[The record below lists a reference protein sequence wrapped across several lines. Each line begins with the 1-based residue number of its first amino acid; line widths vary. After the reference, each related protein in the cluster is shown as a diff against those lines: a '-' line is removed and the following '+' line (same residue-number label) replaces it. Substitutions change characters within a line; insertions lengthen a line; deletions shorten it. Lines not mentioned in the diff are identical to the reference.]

1 MINTRLKQ
9 RPLASAILTAIALT
23 GAAQAQ
29 PVETVEEVTVTGFRA
44 SLNTALNQKRENL
57 AAVDSIIS
65 EDIGKF
71 PDSNLA
77 ESMQRIPG
85 VALSRGDGGEGKN
98 ISVRGLGAGFTR
110 VRINGM
116 EGTSQTGSSDIYGA
130 GNAGR
135 SFDFNIFPS
144 EIFSELSVRKTLS
157 ADVEEGSL
165 GATVDLKAPKPLAF
179 NDELTMTGTMRGVY
193 NDAGESV
200 DPRLSGLIA
209 KKFAEDTFGVLLSI
223 AYSDRHIREVGYSA
237 VNILPSYVN
246 DGFCSPAGYP
256 TQNPA
261 NNVTKGVTAAN
272 CSTDNPRTST
282 TEAYDLLQSL
292 TGISG
297 RPGGGVFFPRIP
309 RYLNSE
315 QDAKRTGGSL
325 TFEWEPSED
334 TNVSFDTLYSK
345 YDVVRH
351 DNYIDAL
358 SFARNV
364 NNNGQPMVSL
374 KALEVDKYGSLSYG
388 LFDGVDLRSE
398 SLVDRF
404 SSTFLQNNINFS
416 HHFSDAFDVN
426 VLIGKSTSEFDNP
439 ERLTVNLDAIDTDN
453 YSIDFRGGGNIPV
466 IQYGVNV
473 NDPGIFNYAAG
484 KADGTVLGN
493 WGTRKLN
500 RTTDNTTAE
509 VNFGWKLTDQFKL
522 KFGAQSR
529 ESDFQTET
537 MNVAPAYI
545 ATRDL
550 PAGITVANFTRSVD
564 GVKDILGSS
573 ALGDYVGV
581 DHEKWKDAVGYN
593 DFVWCG
599 AECGAQSPEVTETV
613 DSVYLMTEF
622 TFEDWTLPVRG
633 DLGVRYIETEQESV
647 GFVPTTAPAGAP
659 YPTYAK
665 QANVDRTY
673 DDVLPSTNVV
683 VEFAPSLLGRLS
695 FAEVMSRPELGTLIP
710 SGSITT
716 TTRTGSVGNP
726 YLESI
731 HAKTYD
737 AALEWY
743 FDEGALASIAYF
755 EKDIDTYIQV
765 ISSMVPY
772 TELGLPN
779 SLLDGTSSS
788 PTDLFTVNRSAN
800 TPGGP
805 LKGFELNLQLPLT
818 FLPGFWSDFGI
829 LANYMHVDS
838 DINYILQ
845 SANGVPTLT
854 TTNAMAGLSKEA
866 ASGTIYYE
874 NDVFSF
880 RTTGSYRGAYLRAIP
895 SGGNDSDVMGNL
907 PTFFVDASASYN
919 LTENIKLILEAQNLT
934 DERNT
939 LYIDSKREDPL
950 FETVIGRT
958 FTLGISAKF

>member
-1 MINTRLKQ
+1 MINTRLKH
-9 RPLASAILTAIALT
+9 RPLASAILTAITLT

-29 PVETVEEVTVTGFRA
+29 VTQSVEEVTVTGFRA
-44 SLNTALNQKRENL
+44 SLNTALDQKRENV
-57 AAVDSIIS
+57 AAVDSIVS

-179 NDELTMTGTMRGVY
+179 KDELTMTGTLRGVY

-200 DPRLSGLIA
+200 DPRLSGLIS

-223 AYSDRHIREVGYSA
+223 AHSDRHIREVGYSA
-237 VNILPSYVN
+237 VNILPAYVN

-261 NNVTKGVTAAN
+261 NNAAKGVTAAN
-272 CSTDNPRTST
+272 CSTNNPRTSS

-325 TFEWEPSED
+325 TFEWEPSEN
-334 TNVSFDTLYSK
+334 TNISFDTLYSK
-345 YDVVRH
+345 YDVVRY

-358 SFARNV
+358 SFARNA

-374 KALEVDKYGSLSYG
+374 KALEVDKHGSLSYG

-416 HHFSDAFDVN
+416 HQFSDTFDVT
-426 VLIGKSTSEFDNP
+426 VLLGKSTSEFDNP
-439 ERLTVNLDAIDTDN
+439 ERLTVNLDTIDTDN

-466 IQYGVNV
+466 IQYGVDV
-473 NDPGIFNYAAG
+473 NDPSIFNYAAG
-484 KADGTVLGN
+484 KPDGTVLGN

-500 RTTDNTTAE
+500 RTTDNTTVE
-509 VNFGWKLTDQFKL
+509 VNFGWQLNDQFKL

-537 MNVAPAYI
+537 MNVAPAYT

-550 PAGITVANFTRSVD
+550 PAGITVANFTRSVN
-564 GVKDILGSS
+564 GVKDVLGSS

-581 DHEKWKDAVGYN
+581 DHDKWKDAVGYN

-599 AECGAQSPEVTETV
+599 AECGAQSPAVTETV
-613 DSVYLMTEF
+613 NSVYLMTEF
-622 TFEDWTLPVRG
+622 KFADWALPVRG
-633 DLGVRYIETEQESV
+633 DLGVRYIETDQESV
-647 GFVPTTAPAGAP
+647 GFIPTTAPAGAP

-673 DDVLPSTNVV
+673 DNVLPSTNVV

-695 FAEVMSRPELGTLIP
+695 FAKVMSRPELGTLIP

-765 ISSMVPY
+765 ISSLVPY

-779 SLLDGTSSS
+779 SLLDGTSAS
-788 PTDLFTVNRSAN
+788 PADLFTVNRSAN

-818 FLPGFWSDFGI
+818 FLPGFWSDFGV

-854 TTNAMAGLSKEA
+854 TTNALAGLSKEA

-874 NDVFSF
+874 NDLFSF

>member
-1 MINTRLKQ
+1 
-9 RPLASAILTAIALT
+9 
-23 GAAQAQ
+23 
-29 PVETVEEVTVTGFRA
+29 
-44 SLNTALNQKRENL
+44 
-57 AAVDSIIS
+57 
-65 EDIGKF
+65 
-71 PDSNLA
+71 
-77 ESMQRIPG
+77 
-85 VALSRGDGGEGKN
+85 
-98 ISVRGLGAGFTR
+98 
-110 VRINGM
+110 
-116 EGTSQTGSSDIYGA
+116 
-130 GNAGR
+130 
-135 SFDFNIFPS
+135 
-144 EIFSELSVRKTLS
+144 
-157 ADVEEGSL
+157 
-165 GATVDLKAPKPLAF
+165 
-179 NDELTMTGTMRGVY
+179 
-193 NDAGESV
+193 
-200 DPRLSGLIA
+200 
-209 KKFAEDTFGVLLSI
+209 
-223 AYSDRHIREVGYSA
+223 
-237 VNILPSYVN
+237 
-246 DGFCSPAGYP
+246 
-256 TQNPA
+256 
-261 NNVTKGVTAAN
+261 
-272 CSTDNPRTST
+272 
-282 TEAYDLLQSL
+282 
-292 TGISG
+292 
-297 RPGGGVFFPRIP
+297 
-309 RYLNSE
+309 
-315 QDAKRTGGSL
+315 
-325 TFEWEPSED
+325 
-334 TNVSFDTLYSK
+334 
-345 YDVVRH
+345 
-351 DNYIDAL
+351 
-358 SFARNV
+358 
-364 NNNGQPMVSL
+364 
-374 KALEVDKYGSLSYG
+374 LSYG

-564 GVKDILGSS
+564 GVNDILGSS

>member
-29 PVETVEEVTVTGFRA
+29 PVETVEEITVTGFRA

-179 NDELTMTGTMRGVY
+179 NDELTMTGTIRGVY

-237 VNILPSYVN
+237 VNILPAYVN

>member
-29 PVETVEEVTVTGFRA
+29 PVETVEEITVTGFRA

-237 VNILPSYVN
+237 VNILPAYVN

-564 GVKDILGSS
+564 GVKDVLGSS
-573 ALGDYVGV
+573 ALGDYIGV

-599 AECGAQSPEVTETV
+599 AECGAQSPEVKETV

>member
-179 NDELTMTGTMRGVY
+179 NDELTMTGTIRGVY

-223 AYSDRHIREVGYSA
+223 AHSDRHIREVGYSA
-237 VNILPSYVN
+237 VNILPAYVN

-599 AECGAQSPEVTETV
+599 AECGAQSPEVKETV

-845 SANGVPTLT
+845 SANGIPTLT